1 MPDPLILSK
10 IDLKVNLDSLM
21 KEFPNLQHFC
31 IRDIPDE
38 KTKGI
43 IVRGNSLEETDV
55 FDRFVK
61 DDDTSGEVN
70 FLGITT
76 EFGKLI
82 YLGTD
87 GSVYSRLNFTGE
99 DRIKTVYELYS
110 RLRKIN
116 VFAMPLEHFT
126 V

>member
-1 MPDPLILSK
+1 VFGPKIIDSYLTKAIRKYVRKLETEDMPDPLILLK
-10 IDLKVNLDSLM
+10 IDLKANLDSLM

-61 DDDTSGEVN
+61 DNDTSW
-70 FLGITT
+70 
-76 EFGKLI
+76 K
-82 YLGTD
+82 
-87 GSVYSRLNFTGE
+87 
-99 DRIKTVYELYS
+99 
-110 RLRKIN
+110 
-116 VFAMPLEHFT
+116 
-126 V
+126 